1 MYRSLELDQI
11 MRACGHDSVDSLDLY
26 VVENA
31 VDNSVLLEHSEQN

>member
-11 MRACGHDSVDSLDLY
+11 VRASGHDIVDLY

-31 VDNSVLLEHSEQN
+31 VNNWMLLEQSE